1 MVQTVI
7 GETKEKSFQL
17 WSNIMVAIC
26 FVTGIVAYGGGR
38 YSFGVFIKPMTEALG
53 WTRTQISLGATINL
67 ICYAIASPIVGRM
80 LDKWGVR
87 HTVLIGSVIV
97 GSGFCGMYFINSLW
111 VFYLLF
117 GVVAALGIN
126 MVGRIAQATIVANW
140 FVKKRGL
147 MMGVTALSIGI
158 GTTLMA
164 PAANAVLL
172 SIGWQSAFLFLGGMF
187 FLFIFFPVF
196 FLVKGKG
203 LPEDRGFGPDGISIE
218 APSAKTQSTTAVNK
232 NSEEGWTASE
242 ALRTVTLWG
251 IFVAMGLSYMADY
264 IVLFH
269 GIPCFQDRGLSSGIA
284 TSILATATLVS
295 CIGRLGFGWLADRLN
310 MRVCMALM
318 FGFQIFASPL
328 LIMGGSN
335 TTLLYTFAALWGI
348 GYGAF
353 ATLMPAIS
361 SQYFGRLQFG
371 TIYGFVTMAT
381 VIGGAMG
388 STLGGWIYD
397 VKGNYDLAWYA
408 CIAMWVVACIVVFA
422 FVRKPVRGRLIDR
435 A

>member
-1 MVQTVI
+1 
-7 GETKEKSFQL
+7 
-17 WSNIMVAIC
+17 
-26 FVTGIVAYGGGR
+26 
-38 YSFGVFIKPMTEALG
+38 
-53 WTRTQISLGATINL
+53 
-67 ICYAIASPIVGRM
+67 
-80 LDKWGVR
+80 
-87 HTVLIGSVIV
+87 
-97 GSGFCGMYFINSLW
+97 
-111 VFYLLF
+111 
-117 GVVAALGIN
+117 
-126 MVGRIAQATIVANW
+126 
-140 FVKKRGL
+140 
-147 MMGVTALSIGI
+147 
-158 GTTLMA
+158 
-164 PAANAVLL
+164 
-172 SIGWQSAFLFLGGMF
+172 
-187 FLFIFFPVF
+187 
-196 FLVKGKG
+196 
-203 LPEDRGFGPDGISIE
+203 
-218 APSAKTQSTTAVNK
+218 
-232 NSEEGWTASE
+232 
-242 ALRTVTLWG
+242 VTLWG